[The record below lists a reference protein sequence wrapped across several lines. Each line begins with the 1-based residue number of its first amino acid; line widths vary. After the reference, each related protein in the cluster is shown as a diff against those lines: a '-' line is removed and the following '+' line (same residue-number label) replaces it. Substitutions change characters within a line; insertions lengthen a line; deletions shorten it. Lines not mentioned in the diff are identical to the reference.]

1 MTYYEQYKKMFPTVE
16 AFAAVVEKTPP
27 DEWEDDI
34 SPRPSM
40 PLFVLMAERDKAIKV
55 ALTKRGNT
63 AKRNTR
69 SGKPSIVS
77 RRTRKIPA

>member
-16 AFAAVVEKTPP
+16 AFVAVVGKTPP

-40 PLFVLMAERDKAIKV
+40 PLFALMAEREKV
-55 ALTKRGNT
+55 
-63 AKRNTR
+63 
-69 SGKPSIVS
+69 I
-77 RRTRKIPA
+77 